1 MQNQALR
8 LKATR
13 ETTDRDGLFR
23 VAGEE
28 WIVRKVG
35 AYLPGAHETVVR
47 ICTAFVLTDKT
58 AVHVIAKK
66 TFTDQLGTKRKNGE
80 QYLITLDE
88 MESFIPDVYE
98 EVVTAVQITTIT
110 DRQYCVILNPIGTVI
125 LFRESVINN
134 LICDILIIF

>member
-110 DRQYCVILNPIGTVI
+110 DRQSCVILNPIGTVI
-125 LFRESVINN
+125 SF
-134 LICDILIIF
+134 

>member
-13 ETTDRDGLFR
+13 ETTDRDGKFR

-66 TFTDQLGTKRKNGE
+66 TFIDQLGTKGKNGE

-98 EVVTAVQITTIT
+98 EVVTAVQITTIKV
-110 DRQYCVILNPIGTVI
+110 RIILT
-125 LFRESVINN
+125 FT
-134 LICDILIIF
+134 

>member
-13 ETTDRDGLFR
+13 ETTDRDGIFR

-98 EVVTAVQITTIT
+98 EVVAAVQITTIT

-125 LFRESVINN
+125 LF
-134 LICDILIIF
+134 